1 MNRRL
6 VVLVLAAIA
15 ALAGCGAGDPNEPA
29 PSTRTIP
36 PSTLSPATTLVSGL
50 PRQVGTEGNF
60 QVFEVT
66 AHQRA
71 LVAQNAVKVLT
82 RQGLWDQGVRFGI
95 TDPFKKQHF
104 VLINPG
110 TVAAQAGVEGVQGGG
125 VQLAD
130 LEPAEA
136 GQDRAVN
143 VAAVGGHGR
152 WRNRPDTQ
160 APLQPV
166 VDQLGDRL
174 VLPPRCWPAAIS
186 ASSSASTCLACFTA
200 ARPLPGTWR
209 ADPAHAAGG
218 RVAAGVH
225 LDLQAVAIGA
235 LSDHYGP
242 SVMPF

>member
-29 PSTRTIP
+29 PSTPLSTRTIP

-66 AHQRA
+66 AHQRE

-82 RQGLWDQGVRFGI
+82 RHGLWDQRVRFGI

-110 TVAAQAGVEGVQGGG
+110 YRGG
-125 VQLAD
+125 
-130 LEPAEA
+130 
-136 GQDRAVN
+136 
-143 VAAVGGHGR
+143 
-152 WRNRPDTQ
+152 
-160 APLQPV
+160 
-166 VDQLGDRL
+166 
-174 VLPPRCWPAAIS
+174 
-186 ASSSASTCLACFTA
+186 
-200 ARPLPGTWR
+200 
-209 ADPAHAAGG
+209 AGG
-218 RVAAGVH
+218 RRRRPRWRRPAGRQRSRRAVRPRPAWPASRRPGPYRGPGG
-225 LDLQAVAIGA
+225 LTQRMRPVGGSRPAYTWTCRPSRSGRCRITTDPPSCRSDSERMTAEQARQPA
-235 LSDHYGP
+235 
-242 SVMPF
+242 